1 MNCEGMKI
9 TMLLIGSFVPLF
21 RGCRA
26 NQSSS
31 SSTQLFCGGGG
42 QEHKEKFYY

>member
-21 RGCRA
+21 RVCRA
-26 NQSSS
+26 NQSS

-42 QEHKEKFYY
+42 QEHKEKFYF